1 MVSDVSDFHMANQ
14 SIQNE
19 AAINL
24 TIYDINPEDVYNMH
38 DSISQIKAAFIYH
51 LKKNSTKCSS
61 IINQLF
67 STPTSFAAHE
77 FDNIIIKIA
86 KDLAEDIPAADPRW
100 EEQISSNK
108 CALGSSTSL
117 QIIQQL
123 KEKSRAFTHFIEFLQ
138 ATSLWEKVD
147 RRIKTITITGLI
159 TICFLLFCSWIQ

>member
-1 MVSDVSDFHMANQ
+1 MVSDVSDFHMTNQ
-14 SIQNE
+14 SMHNE
-19 AAINL
+19 TGINL
-24 TIYDINPEDVYNMH
+24 TIYDVNPEDVYNLH

-51 LKKNSTKCSS
+51 LKKNPTKCSS

-67 STPTSFAAHE
+67 ASRAAFPANE

-123 KEKSRAFTHFIEFLQ
+123 KEKSRAFTHFIDFLQ
-138 ATSLWEKVD
+138 ATSLWEKV
-147 RRIKTITITGLI
+147 RT
-159 TICFLLFCSWIQ
+159 Q

>member
-1 MVSDVSDFHMANQ
+1 MTSHSMH
-14 SIQNE
+14 NE
-19 AAINL
+19 TATNL
-24 TIYDINPEDVYNMH
+24 TIYDVNPEDVFNLH

-51 LKKNSTKCSS
+51 VKKNTTKCSS

-67 STPTSFAAHE
+67 SNTSSYAANE

-123 KEKSRAFTHFIEFLQ
+123 REKSRAFTYFIDFLR
-138 ATSLWEKVD
+138 ATSLWEKV
-147 RRIKTITITGLI
+147 RYHQNNLQF
-159 TICFLLFCSWIQ
+159 ICQFFP